1 MDTCK
6 VLGSADAIAR
16 AEARRESTLIAQA
29 GQTLIT
35 VVAACRRGDRLG
47 DPISPAGWTEEV
59 GAVLKGRFE
68 LIFDDETR
76 ALEAGHA
83 AAIDQGQPHA
93 WRCVS
98 ERGVLYRVA
107 MKAGD
112 DGAS

>member
-6 VLGSADAIAR
+6 LLGSADAIAS
-16 AEARRESTLIAQA
+16 AEARREATLIARA
-29 GQTLIT
+29 GETLVT
-35 VVAACRRGDRLG
+35 AVAACRQGDRIT

-59 GAVLKGRFE
+59 GAVMKGRFE

-76 ALEAGHA
+76 TLDAGQA
-83 AAIDQGQPHA
+83 AAIDQGQPHV

-98 ERGVLYRVA
+98 DAGVLYRVA

-112 DGAS
+112 EVP

>member
-6 VLGSADAIAR
+6 LLGSAAAIAN
-16 AEARRESTLIAQA
+16 AEASGESTLVARA
-29 GQTLIT
+29 GDTLVT
-35 VVAACRRGDRLG
+35 AVAVCRRGDRIA

-59 GAVLKGRFE
+59 GAVVKGRFE

-76 ALEAGHA
+76 ALDAGQA
-83 AAIDQGQPHA
+83 AAIDEGQPHE

-107 MKAGD
+107 IKALGE
-112 DGAS
+112 SR

>member
-6 VLGSADAIAR
+6 VLGSADAIAS
-16 AEARRESTLIAQA
+16 AEARRESTLVAQA
-29 GQTLIT
+29 GETL
-35 VVAACRRGDRLG
+35 VAAVAACRHGDQIA
-47 DPISPAGWTEEV
+47 DPVAPAGWTEEV
-59 GAVLKGRFE
+59 GAVLKGSFE

-76 ALEAGHA
+76 ALDAGQA
-83 AAIDQGQPHA
+83 VAIDQGQPHV

-112 DGAS
+112 EAP

>member
-6 VLGSADAIAR
+6 LLGSAAAIAS

-29 GQTLIT
+29 GETLVT
-35 VVAACRRGDRLG
+35 AVTACRRDDRIA
-47 DPISPAGWTEEV
+47 DPVSPAGWTEEV
-59 GAVLKGRFE
+59 GAVVQGRFE

-76 ALEAGHA
+76 ALDAGQA

-112 DGAS
+112 EAP